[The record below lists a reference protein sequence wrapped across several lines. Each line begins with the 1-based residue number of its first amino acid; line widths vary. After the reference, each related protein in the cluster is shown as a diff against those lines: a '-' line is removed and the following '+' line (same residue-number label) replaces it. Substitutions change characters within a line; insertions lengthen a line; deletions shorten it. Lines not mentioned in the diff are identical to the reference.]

1 MACFTAVIPEVVA
14 LHFIKKHIEKKEATN
29 QTNQMQD
36 STKIKMSV
44 KISWLITM
52 LWGGIFLLMIEH
64 FWHGEIVPYP
74 PFLSAIES
82 GETQSML
89 NEILLVG
96 GAIDIFV
103 PMVWFI
109 VCMFVE
115 KMRAKRLNLGI

>member
-14 LHFIKKHIEKKEATN
+14 LHFIKKYIEKKEATN
-29 QTNQMQD
+29 QTNQTQD

>member
-29 QTNQMQD
+29 PTNQTQD